1 MLTPTMT
8 SEASDKA
15 KVVRTLNWLLRGE
28 ISTSHTYGLAIPQV
42 AARPGD
48 VEVLR
53 TIAKEHENAVES
65 IRAAIERA
73 GGTPEENSTAWPS
86 PVKPVT
92 GPGRVFVEA
101 AALKALRDAEE
112 HGLKDYRHALEQLN
126 AENGALIREA
136 LIPARLKNIDEL
148 EAMIAR
154 L

>member
-1 MLTPTMT
+1 MT
-8 SEASDKA
+8 SSAGNNA

-28 ISTSHTYGLAIPQV
+28 ISASHTYGLAIPQV
-42 AARPGD
+42 ADRPAD

-53 TIAKEHENAVES
+53 TIAKEHETAVES

-73 GGTPEENSTAWPS
+73 GGTPEENSTAWPGV
-86 PVKPVT
+86 VKSVS

-101 AALKALRDAEE
+101 AALAALRDAEE
-112 HGLKDYRHALEQLN
+112 HGLKDYRNALEQLN
-126 AENGALIREA
+126 AENGTLIRES
-136 LIPARLKNIDEL
+136 LIPARLKHIGEL